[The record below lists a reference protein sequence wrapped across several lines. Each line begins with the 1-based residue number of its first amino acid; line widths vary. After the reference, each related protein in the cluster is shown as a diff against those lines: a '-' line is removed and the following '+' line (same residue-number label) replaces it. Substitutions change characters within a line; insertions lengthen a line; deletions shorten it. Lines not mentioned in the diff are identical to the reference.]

1 MGKIKDEYI
10 CSLGLTID
18 LIGGKWKL
26 MILWYLIEGPKR
38 FTQLRNSIPS
48 ITQKILTEQLREL
61 EANKIVSRKVYATVP
76 PTVEYSMTKYGQSLI
91 PIIHDMCSWTKVYAR
106 ENNIKL

>member
-1 MGKIKDEYI
+1 MAKIKDEYV

-26 MILWYLIEGPKR
+26 MILWYLIKGPKR
-38 FTQLRNSIPS
+38 FTVLKNAIPN

-61 EANKIVSRKVYATVP
+61 EANKIISRQVYATVP
-76 PTVEYSMTKYGQSLI
+76 PTVEYSMTKYGETLI
-91 PIIHDMCSWTKVYAR
+91 PIINDLCYWSEVYAR